1 MTQNQDSVDQEVS
14 HLFRQFLDEYVKDG
28 DTKPYYPSIIP
39 RLVAT
44 ESTTFEVDIQKL
56 NNFSSEFT
64 GVILDSYYR
73 FENVL
78 RDSVLNFVKEYEPS
92 YARDHHHH
100 DRQFSIS
107 FINCDNSYT
116 IREIRAS
123 GIGKLISFK
132 GTITRT
138 SDVKPELIKGSF
150 KCRVC
155 GQIIPNVSQNF
166 QYTEP
171 SACTSRQCNN
181 HSKFT
186 LISED
191 SIFADWQRVI
201 VQENPAD
208 VPSGSMPRTIEVI
221 LRNELCET
229 AKPGDRCIFVGT
241 PVAIPETARRAG
253 HLGQRV
259 QISRPAG
266 FETQG
271 VTGSNI
277 YGSRELNYKM
287 SFLASSVTRIDEM
300 ATTIHDE
307 DHLLIKRIRNSKDL
321 YPKLARSIAPN
332 IFAHDD
338 VKRGILLMLF
348 GGVQKETADGIKLRG
363 DINVIIVG
371 DPSTAKSQ
379 FLKYVASFMPRAIY
393 TSGQSSSAAGLTAS
407 VTRDSETGDFTIE
420 AGAMLLADTGVCCID
435 EFDKMN
441 ISDQVAIHEAMEQQ
455 TISIAKAGIHATLNS
470 KTSVLAAANP
480 IGGRYDRSKSLRA
493 NLNLS
498 APIMSRFDLF
508 FVIVDECDEQMDRR
522 IAHHILEV
530 HKHGVHDDEE
540 DHFTREELAT
550 YIRFAR
556 MKEPKITEEARHEL
570 VKSYV
575 DLRGQ
580 DSVGI
585 SKASYRITVRQLEAM
600 IRLSEAIA
608 KMYLDDEVKVEYVR
622 EAARLLKRSIIQI
635 EADAVSLDDPEPKT
649 EEELQEIVEKVEQKT
664 LSISYE
670 NYKRIGMLIVLY
682 LRSLE
687 AEGKPGLTI
696 EQIGLW
702 YTDAVKD
709 DMPDSFDDVSQQ
721 LNLITSVVKRMIN
734 VDHVLIEDENGLIT
748 VHANY
753 TEF

>member
-56 NNFSSEFT
+56 NNFSSEFA

-307 DHLLIKRIRNSKDL
+307 DHEKRTPLGKHS
-321 YPKLARSIAPN
+321 RSE
-332 IFAHDD
+332 
-338 VKRGILLMLF
+338 G
-348 GGVQKETADGIKLRG
+348 
-363 DINVIIVG
+363 
-371 DPSTAKSQ
+371 
-379 FLKYVASFMPRAIY
+379 
-393 TSGQSSSAAGLTAS
+393 AG
-407 VTRDSETGDFTIE
+407 E
-420 AGAMLLADTGVCCID
+420 
-435 EFDKMN
+435 
-441 ISDQVAIHEAMEQQ
+441 
-455 TISIAKAGIHATLNS
+455 
-470 KTSVLAAANP
+470 
-480 IGGRYDRSKSLRA
+480 
-493 NLNLS
+493 
-498 APIMSRFDLF
+498 
-508 FVIVDECDEQMDRR
+508 
-522 IAHHILEV
+522 
-530 HKHGVHDDEE
+530 
-540 DHFTREELAT
+540 
-550 YIRFAR
+550 
-556 MKEPKITEEARHEL
+556 
-570 VKSYV
+570 
-575 DLRGQ
+575 
-580 DSVGI
+580 
-585 SKASYRITVRQLEAM
+585 
-600 IRLSEAIA
+600 
-608 KMYLDDEVKVEYVR
+608 
-622 EAARLLKRSIIQI
+622 
-635 EADAVSLDDPEPKT
+635 
-649 EEELQEIVEKVEQKT
+649 
-664 LSISYE
+664 
-670 NYKRIGMLIVLY
+670 
-682 LRSLE
+682 
-687 AEGKPGLTI
+687 
-696 EQIGLW
+696 
-702 YTDAVKD
+702 
-709 DMPDSFDDVSQQ
+709 
-721 LNLITSVVKRMIN
+721 
-734 VDHVLIEDENGLIT
+734 
-748 VHANY
+748 
-753 TEF
+753 